1 MADRKQISKKIR
13 FEVFKRDGFKCQYCG
28 ASAPDIILHVDHIKP
43 VSKGGKNTITNL
55 ITACSGCNLGKSD
68 IELTDNSVLK
78 KQKAQLEELQTRKE
92 QLEFMMK
99 WEQELLNLDAEK
111 LESLS
116 TYWKTL
122 TRTFVLNEHGKESLR
137 RLIAKY
143 PLDEITKAMRN
154 ASQQYFKLDENSGEY
169 SQESLEYGW
178 KKIPGILKIN
188 LSGGYNEDF
197 AKMHYIK
204 GILRNRLNY
213 CKENEALSLMKKA
226 KELNVSLDSVQRFA
240 KECRNWTEWKNGMEA
255 YIENHDTDTEE

>member
-55 ITACSGCNLGKSD
+55 ITACSRCNLGKSD

-99 WEQELLNLDAEK
+99 WEQELLNLDVEK

-122 TRTFVLNEHGKESLR
+122 TRTFVLNKHGIS
-137 RLIAKY
+137 
-143 PLDEITKAMRN
+143 
-154 ASQQYFKLDENSGEY
+154 
-169 SQESLEYGW
+169 
-178 KKIPGILKIN
+178 
-188 LSGGYNEDF
+188 
-197 AKMHYIK
+197 
-204 GILRNRLNY
+204 
-213 CKENEALSLMKKA
+213 
-226 KELNVSLDSVQRFA
+226 
-240 KECRNWTEWKNGMEA
+240 
-255 YIENHDTDTEE
+255 